1 MSLCVEET
9 RDTDSGRCQTK
20 TGIWSDKYLNPWL
33 MGMTYRWKQLNS
45 RSYNTCV
52 YIRIYLDINIFYV
65 CVVHFDMKMRV
76 APQRRAIFNV
86 SAEQLH
92 PELGIIEKTQR
103 FATFLTFAAC
113 VSSFQWLY
121 SRVDRLSA
129 VYSRVDCLSADL
141 TSAFQ
146 LSIHKSLPFLLFVVT
161 RGQVQT
167 QVAFI
172 SLTLLVLKC
181 LKDREFCPLSA
192 TRLDIFGLVCHSD
205 AFFTMPRGSCSVK
218 LLGFPSLFDFLELI
232 FFFVC
237 LNNVP
242 VDAKTKQVFLQRNG
256 LMEKHPVSNTER
268 AYTALQIRIFLVRC
282 CRPVV
287 DWNRSYFLQKG
298 LAD

>member
-161 RGQVQT
+161 QRTSANTGG
-167 QVAFI
+167 FH
-172 SLTLLVLKC
+172 LVDLAC
-181 LKDREFCPLSA
+181 FEVFEGSRILSA
-192 TRLDIFGLVCHSD
+192 ECHAVGHLWACLPFRRLLHD
-205 AFFTMPRGSCSVK
+205 ASRK
-218 LLGFPSLFDFLELI
+218 LFCEAVGVP
-232 FFFVC
+232 FFV
-237 LNNVP
+237 
-242 VDAKTKQVFLQRNG
+242 
-256 LMEKHPVSNTER
+256 
-268 AYTALQIRIFLVRC
+268 
-282 CRPVV
+282 
-287 DWNRSYFLQKG
+287 
-298 LAD
+298 